1 MDALVHGR
9 LTRVAAVAGIV
20 GILGAAALAGSRA
33 DAAVSQVATL
43 TVNFNQDG
51 SISVAL
57 GDGTPV
63 GTPGPPGTLIPA
75 GTYQIVVNNPF
86 RDDSDVVHKFD
97 LAGPGVE
104 LVTDMNEG
112 EEQQD
117 SWTELFR
124 PSSTYTYQDDYA
136 PGIHGIFRTSATSA
150 TSSGASSPGS
160 GAGGSSAGTVS
171 NTPSAP
177 AAKTSGAGTVIQS
190 AALRGTLL
198 AVVTK
203 AGAVK
208 LTEAGKAVATL
219 RPGRYKLSVTD
230 SSASSGFT
238 IQASRKPAT
247 TLTAP
252 SFVGKRTATLQ
263 LAPGRWFFYSSPGG
277 GKTPFVVSG

>member
-1 MDALVHGR
+1 MHGR
-9 LTRVAAVAGIV
+9 LTLNAAAVVLV
-20 GILGAAALAGSRA
+20 GVLGAAVL
-33 DAAVSQVATL
+33 AVSQAVAEVSQVPTL

-75 GTYQIVVNNPF
+75 GTYQVVVNNPY
-86 RDDSDVVHKFD
+86 RDDSDIVHKLD

-117 SWTELFR
+117 SWTEVFR
-124 PSSTYTYQDDYA
+124 PSATYSYQDDYA
-136 PGIHGIFRTSATSA
+136 PGIRGVFRTSATIA
-150 TSSGASSPGS
+150 TSSGASSGPGT
-160 GAGGSSAGTVS
+160 GASSAGTVS
-171 NTPSAP
+171 NTPSVP
-177 AAKTSGAGTVIQS
+177 AARTSGAGTVIAS

-198 AVVTK
+198 GVVTK
-203 AGAVK
+203 AGAVR
-208 LTEAGKAVATL
+208 LTHAGKPVMTL
-219 RPGRYKLSVTD
+219 RSGRYKVSVTD
-230 SSASSGFT
+230 SSGSSGFT

-263 LAPGRWFFYSSPGG
+263 LGPGRWVFYSSVG
-277 GKTPFVVSG
+277 GKTSFVVTR